1 MSREQNVP
9 LLLWISAALLA
20 HIATGGGAERLAQVL
35 DDRASLHA
43 FANSV
48 RARLKG
54 EDETIEID
62 LVDTDSLE
70 APQQTPPDQETPA
83 EQRKLAEQKEPE
95 KEPEPEKPAPKPP
108 EPKQAKTEPTEKTPT
123 PPAPPQQDRRIAV
136 RQHAKPDQKDN
147 PNANY
152 IADEANWVEQET
164 VAEITSRDQDDPN
177 PTPGAEHAG
186 PSEQPGN
193 ADEDRVAQSEDRAG
207 DPDKAPSSDPTPPK
221 PVEQPK
227 TAKAE
232 PPPSP
237 PKAAQE
243 PRASKPAEPTQGPK
257 PETASASA
265 EPRSPT
271 DAPEVAS
278 AETGG
283 FRLDPRRSGGEAK
296 KPDVPKTEPRLGL
309 GLGATGRTDSGINL
323 NLTQQGVVAAVGEDT
338 LSRER
343 RADGERRRSTHRGS
357 FQPSQFERWRAAIEN
372 YVSAV
377 KPGNQT
383 ALNAARVPFATYL
396 NTIHNRIHPIFADD
410 FLVSLDSLPAN
421 HPLND
426 PKLMTRLEIVLD
438 PEEGR
443 VVRMGVLRTSGVT
456 AFDIAA
462 LDSVQRASPFGKPPS
477 VIVSKDGNV
486 YFHWEFHRN
495 PMYACS
501 TMNARPYMLTTPP
514 SNPEP
519 KKPAP
524 IIVPGGDPREQGI
537 PTPPASR
544 EGSLAPSK
552 PKRS

>member
-1 MSREQNVP
+1 
-9 LLLWISAALLA
+9 
-20 HIATGGGAERLAQVL
+20 
-35 DDRASLHA
+35 
-43 FANSV
+43 ANSV

-237 PKAAQE
+237 PKA
-243 PRASKPAEPTQGPK
+243 
-257 PETASASA
+257 
-265 EPRSPT
+265 
-271 DAPEVAS
+271 
-278 AETGG
+278 
-283 FRLDPRRSGGEAK
+283 
-296 KPDVPKTEPRLGL
+296 
-309 GLGATGRTDSGINL
+309 
-323 NLTQQGVVAAVGEDT
+323 
-338 LSRER
+338 
-343 RADGERRRSTHRGS
+343 
-357 FQPSQFERWRAAIEN
+357 
-372 YVSAV
+372 
-377 KPGNQT
+377 
-383 ALNAARVPFATYL
+383 
-396 NTIHNRIHPIFADD
+396 
-410 FLVSLDSLPAN
+410 
-421 HPLND
+421 
-426 PKLMTRLEIVLD
+426 
-438 PEEGR
+438 
-443 VVRMGVLRTSGVT
+443 
-456 AFDIAA
+456 
-462 LDSVQRASPFGKPPS
+462 
-477 VIVSKDGNV
+477 
-486 YFHWEFHRN
+486 
-495 PMYACS
+495 
-501 TMNARPYMLTTPP
+501 
-514 SNPEP
+514 
-519 KKPAP
+519 
-524 IIVPGGDPREQGI
+524 
-537 PTPPASR
+537 
-544 EGSLAPSK
+544 
-552 PKRS
+552 